1 MRGFVE
7 HKTNIFM
14 IIGKKFFAHGI
25 IIIVYFNYLEVIKE
39 MSDDNVLMDKKR
51 LLQIF
56 DYLNERLKE
65 NQLQL
70 EITIYGGSIMTMVYD
85 NRPATKDIDC
95 VFSATN
101 LKLLDKILD
110 LTKFA
115 FNLPD
120 GWINEQIKKPLEL
133 ILKENKETFKVYTN
147 LKILRPKAEQLLAM
161 KILAA
166 RPEPAKD
173 FVDAYILCKD
183 LSITTKKQL
192 LDIFSEYIPL
202 TFIGERQINFIKY
215 LGKDLGYDW
224 E

>member
-1 MRGFVE
+1 MDKSKE
-7 HKTNIFM
+7 
-14 IIGKKFFAHGI
+14 IG
-25 IIIVYFNYLEVIKE
+25 
-39 MSDDNVLMDKKR
+39 LMDKNK
-51 LLQIF
+51 LLEIF
-56 DYLNERLKE
+56 DYINERLKE

-95 VFSATN
+95 VFSETN
-101 LKLLDKILD
+101 FKLLENILNI
-110 LTKFA
+110 TKFT
-115 FNLPD
+115 FNLSED
-120 GWINEQIKKPLEL
+120 WINEEIKEPLKA
-133 ILKENKETFKVYTN
+133 ILKEEKETYKTYSN
-147 LKILRPKAEQLLAM
+147 LKILKPKAEQLLAM

-183 LSITTKKQL
+183 LKITTKAEL

-202 TFIGERQINFIKY
+202 TFIRERQMNFIKY
-215 LGKDLGYDW
+215 LGEDLGYDW

>member
-1 MRGFVE
+1 MGFGII
-7 HKTNIFM
+7 N
-14 IIGKKFFAHGI
+14 IGKYWALKG
-25 IIIVYFNYLEVIKE
+25 VI
-39 MSDDNVLMDKKR
+39 MSNMELMNKDK
-51 LLQIF
+51 LLKIF

-95 VFSATN
+95 VFGETN
-101 LKLLDKILD
+101 EKLLNNILD

-115 FNLPD
+115 FNLSED
-120 GWINEQIKKPLEL
+120 WINEEIKEPLKV
-133 ILKENKETFKVYTN
+133 ILKEDKETYKLYSN
-147 LKILRPKAEQLLAM
+147 LKILKPKAKQLLAM

-173 FVDAYILCKD
+173 FIDAYILCKD
-183 LSITTKKQL
+183 LDITTKAEL
-192 LDIFSEYIPL
+192 LDVFEEFIPL
-202 TFIGERQINFIKY
+202 TLLGERQRIFIKY
-215 LGKDLGYDW
+215 LGEDLGYDW

>member
-1 MRGFVE
+1 MG
-7 HKTNIFM
+7 NI
-14 IIGKKFFAHGI
+14 G
-25 IIIVYFNYLEVIKE
+25 
-39 MSDDNVLMDKKR
+39 LMDKNK

-95 VFSATN
+95 VFSETN
-101 LKLLDKILD
+101 YKLLNNILD
-110 LTKFA
+110 LTKSA
-115 FNLPD
+115 FNLPE
-120 GWINEQIKKPLEL
+120 GWINEQIKEPLKS
-133 ILKENKETFKVYTN
+133 ILKENKETYKVYTN
-147 LKILRPKAEQLLAM
+147 LKILKPKAGQLLAM

-173 FVDAYILCKD
+173 FVDAFLLCKE
-183 LSITTKKQL
+183 LNVTTKSKL
-192 LDIFSEYIPL
+192 LQIFTEYIPL
-202 TFIGERQINFIKY
+202 TFLGERQLNFIKY